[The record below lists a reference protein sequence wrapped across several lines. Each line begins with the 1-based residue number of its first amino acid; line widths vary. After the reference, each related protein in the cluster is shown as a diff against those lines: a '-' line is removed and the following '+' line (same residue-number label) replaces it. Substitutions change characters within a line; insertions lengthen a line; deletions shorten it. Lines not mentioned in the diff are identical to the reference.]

1 MKPALVFVH
10 GINVGPDERAG
21 LVDWLERCAT
31 AFGVR
36 DAFGAIHA
44 ACWPSRGVFTWDFLE
59 LGGQGTTRKEAV
71 GAIVRDLSPIFY
83 TGVPVLVVA
92 HSMGQPLSVAAL
104 TFTAKRDHGR
114 VALLTVGGPMG
125 NVFSRAYFN
134 WLPSEVWIAPP
145 QERLG
150 LREWVDVHSPDDPIN
165 GRAEFYRPAPA
176 WRAVEM
182 NAPARFN
189 PLMPLREHGAYFDM
203 ARFWALAA
211 EMAGRLVAP

>member
-21 LVDWLERCAT
+21 LVDWLERRAT
-31 AFGVR
+31 TFGVR
-36 DAFGAIHA
+36 DAFGVIHA
-44 ACWPSRGVFTWDFLE
+44 ARWPSRGSFMIDLAE
-59 LGGQGTTRKEAV
+59 LGAHGTTRAAAV
-71 GAIVRDLSPIFY
+71 GSIVRDLSPIFY
-83 TGVPVLVVA
+83 GGGPVLVVA
-92 HSMGQPLSVAAL
+92 HSMGQPLAVAAL

-125 NVFSRAYFN
+125 CVAFRPYFN

-145 QERLG
+145 QDRLG
-150 LREWVDVHSPDDPIN
+150 LREWVDVHSHDDPIN
-165 GRAEFYRPAPA
+165 GGAEFYRPSPA

-189 PLMPLREHGAYFDM
+189 PLMPLREHGAYFDL

-211 EMAGRLVAP
+211 EMAARLEAP